1 MSKKPTVPR
10 RPRRLPFGV
19 LAICGLLVLQSL
31 VLFFATLGLLSVDPA
46 DPAQV
51 EVVLKGFGLD
61 LTIASDATLVLRLL
75 AIGLATL
82 FVLSFVQVV
91 LLLLLRR
98 SGWIIT
104 MLVVGL
110 ALLIQLISIW
120 QGADPAD
127 LSLLLYALTAF
138 YLNQSEVRGAF
149 GIGASSVDVIVAR
162 TADAVAEGVAGEA
175 A

>member
-1 MSKKPTVPR
+1 MPEKPTAPR
-10 RPRRLPFGV
+10 RRRLPFGV

-31 VLFFATLGLLSVDPA
+31 VLLLATLGLLSVDPA

-51 EVVLKGFGLD
+51 EVALKGFGLD
-61 LTIASDATLVLRLL
+61 LIIASDATLALRVLTVLF
-75 AIGLATL
+75 GSL
-82 FVLSFVQVV
+82 FVLSFVQVI

-98 SGWIIT
+98 AGWILT

-110 ALLIQLISIW
+110 SLLVQLVSIW

-138 YLNQSEVRGAF
+138 YLNQSDVRRAF
-149 GIGASSVDVIVAR
+149 GVGASSVDAIVAR
-162 TADAVAEGVAGEA
+162 TADAVTGGVGGA
-175 A
+175 AA

>member
-1 MSKKPTVPR
+1 MPDKPTAPR

-31 VLFFATLGLLSVDPA
+31 VLLFATLGLLSVDPA
-46 DPAQV
+46 DPSQV
-51 EVVLKGFGLD
+51 DVVLKGVGLD
-61 LTIASDATLVLRLL
+61 LTVASDATVVLRLL
-75 AIGLATL
+75 TIGLATL
-82 FVLSFVQVV
+82 FVLSFVQVI

-98 SGWIIT
+98 VGWIIT

-110 ALLIQLISIW
+110 ALLIQLVSIW

-149 GIGASSVDVIVAR
+149 GIGASSVDAIVAR
-162 TADAVAEGVAGEA
+162 TADAVTDGVAGGA

>member
-1 MSKKPTVPR
+1 M
-10 RPRRLPFGV
+10 FG
-19 LAICGLLVLQSL
+19 A
-31 VLFFATLGLLSVDPA
+31 
-46 DPAQV
+46 
-51 EVVLKGFGLD
+51 
-61 LTIASDATLVLRLL
+61 
-75 AIGLATL
+75 L
-82 FVLSFVQVV
+82 FVLSFVQVI

-98 SGWIIT
+98 VGWIIT

-110 ALLIQLISIW
+110 ALLIQLVSIW

-149 GIGASSVDVIVAR
+149 GIGASSVDAIVAR
-162 TADAVAEGVAGEA
+162 TADAVTDGVAGGA